1 VQASDVVRGPYA
13 QSSTAPIDDA
23 DLAAV
28 AARALLDDEL
38 VGRKPRLTGPEGLT
52 AARQVEILGQ
62 ALGRPLRY
70 EEITPE
76 MAKQAML
83 SHNSW
88 VPEAA
93 IDSLLGYLART
104 VGRPAVVTGEVERI
118 LGRPA
123 RTYAQWAADHATA
136 FQN

>member
-1 VQASDVVRGPYA
+1 
-13 QSSTAPIDDA
+13 
-23 DLAAV
+23 
-28 AARALLDDEL
+28 
-38 VGRKPRLTGPEGLT
+38 LTGPEGLT

-76 MAKQAML
+76 TAKQAML
-83 SHNSW
+83 SYNSW
-88 VPEAA
+88 VHEAA
-93 IDSLLGYLART
+93 IDSLLGHLART
-104 VGRPAVVTGEVERI
+104 VGRPALVTGEVERI